1 MNEILVKPV
10 SGHLEKELLL
20 TFPWKIFR
28 GDPLWVPPLL
38 TDLRQATDPKQGVFF
53 KRGIAEFYI
62 AWQDG
67 KPVGTICA
75 AEDRDL
81 NQKRAKRE
89 CIFGFCHFI
98 DEYQVFAALIAAAQK
113 WAQEHGLDTLTG
125 PFNLDYEDGYG
136 VLINGRERP
145 GALMIG
151 YTPAY
156 YQSFYERAGFT
167 PIRGDNLA
175 FALDLTTENPALNNL
190 ARMAERVK
198 KQNRFTIRGA
208 DLTHWEDEL
217 ERIYGLL
224 NVSLAHL
231 PDFRPWP
238 REVVFNILAPF
249 RKIADADLILFA
261 EENGKTIGWL
271 PGIPDLNEAFIHA
284 NGLHYPWNYL
294 SLLWWMQK
302 QRKCLT
308 IKSVL
313 LPPEYWGSGV
323 IIMLFDEMYRRARSK
338 GYQWIDA
345 SLTSEDNPRTPALA
359 ARFGAVE
366 YKRLRVYT
374 KNFSTGKY

>member
-1 MNEILVKPV
+1 M
-10 SGHLEKELLL
+10 G
-20 TFPWKIFR
+20 
-28 GDPLWVPPLL
+28 
-38 TDLRQATDPKQGVFF
+38 
-53 KRGIAEFYI
+53 
-62 AWQDG
+62 
-67 KPVGTICA
+67 
-75 AEDRDL
+75 
-81 NQKRAKRE
+81 
-89 CIFGFCHFI
+89 
-98 DEYQVFAALIAAAQK
+98 LI
-113 WAQEHGLDTLTG
+113 
-125 PFNLDYEDGYG
+125 
-136 VLINGRERP
+136 
-145 GALMIG
+145 
-151 YTPAY
+151 
-156 YQSFYERAGFT
+156 S
-167 PIRGDNLA
+167 
-175 FALDLTTENPALNNL
+175 
-190 ARMAERVK
+190 
-198 KQNRFTIRGA
+198 
-208 DLTHWEDEL
+208 THWEDEL

-249 RKIADADLILFA
+249 RKIADPDLILFA

>member
-1 MNEILVKPV
+1 MGIIVVKAV
-10 SGHLEKELLL
+10 KSQREKELFL
-20 TFPWKIFR
+20 TFPWKLFHA
-28 GDPLWVPPLL
+28 DPLWVPPLL
-38 TDLRQATDPKQGVFF
+38 PDLRQTTDPNQGVFF
-53 KRGIAEFYI
+53 KRGIAEFFI
-62 AWQDG
+62 AWRDG
-67 KPVGTICA
+67 KLVGTICA

-81 NQKRAKRE
+81 NQQRSTRE
-89 CIFGFCHFI
+89 CIFGFCQFI
-98 DEYQVFAALIAAAQK
+98 NEYDVFEALTSTVQD
-113 WAQEHGLDTLTG
+113 WAMGNNLDTLTG

-136 VLINGRERP
+136 VLISGRDKP

-156 YQSFYERAGFT
+156 YQPFYERAGFSAL
-167 PIRGDNLA
+167 RGDNLA
-175 FALDLTTENPALNNL
+175 FELDLTSESPALNDL
-190 ARMAERVK
+190 ARMAQRVK

-208 DLTHWEDEL
+208 DLAHWEEEL
-217 ERIYGLL
+217 ERIHLLL

-238 REVVFNILAPF
+238 REVVFNSLAPF
-249 RKIADADLILFA
+249 RKIADPDLILFA

-271 PGIPDLNEAFIHA
+271 PGIPNLNEVFIHA
-284 NGLHYPWNYL
+284 NGLRYPWDYL
-294 SLLWWMQK
+294 TLLWWMRQP
-302 QRKCLT
+302 RKCLT

-338 GYQWIDA
+338 GYKWIDA

-359 ARFGAVE
+359 ARLGAVE

-374 KNFSTGKY
+374 KKISTGKN